1 MRCVTTEN
9 QSYLREWLSEV
20 GQFKYPQNTA
30 CIGQE
35 KDGNLI
41 AVVGYNSFIPNSC
54 QIHVASTDVY
64 WLNKDLLF
72 AIFDYPFNKLEV
84 KVILAPICKDNV
96 KSLNLC
102 RKLGFEQVADIPH
115 GYYNGNIFGD
125 LIVMA
130 MKRNQC
136 KWLQQGESNE
146 RNN

>member
-1 MRCVTTEN
+1 MRRVTTEN
-9 QSYLREWLSEV
+9 QDELRGWLSEICK
-20 GQFKYPQNTA
+20 FEYPQETA

-41 AVVGYNSFIPNSC
+41 AVVGYNNLTPNSC

-72 AIFDYPFNKLEV
+72 AIFDYPFNKLGV
-84 KVILAPICKDNV
+84 KVILAPIYKGNT

-102 RKLGFEQVADIPH
+102 RKLGFEQVADIPYGH
-115 GYYNGNIFGD
+115 PEGD
-125 LIVMA
+125 LIVVA

-136 KWLQQGESNE
+136 KWLQQGEGNGWSS
-146 RNN
+146 

>member
-9 QSYLREWLSEV
+9 QSYLRKWLSEV
-20 GQFKYPQNTA
+20 GKDKYSDETM

-35 KDGNLI
+35 KDGQLI
-41 AVVGYNSFIPNSC
+41 AVVGYNNFTEKLC

-72 AIFDYPFNKLEV
+72 AIFDYPFNKVGV
-84 KVILAPICKDNV
+84 KVILAPICKDNH

-102 RKLGFEQVADIPH
+102 RKLGFEKVAEIPYAH
-115 GYYNGNIFGD
+115 KDGD
-125 LIVMA
+125 LVIMS

-136 KWLQQGESNE
+136 KWLQQGESNG
-146 RNN
+146 RHS

>member
-9 QSYLREWLSEV
+9 QSYLRKWLSE
-20 GQFKYPQNTA
+20 QEKFEYPQNTA

-41 AVVGYNSFIPNSC
+41 AVVGYNGFLPNSC

-64 WLNKDLLF
+64 WLNKELLF
-72 AIFDYPFNKLEV
+72 AIFDYPFNKLKV
-84 KVILAPICKDNV
+84 KVIIAPICKDNH

-102 RKLGFEQVADIPH
+102 RKLGFEQVADIPYAH
-115 GYYNGNIFGD
+115 LYGD
-125 LIVMA
+125 LIVML

-136 KWLQQGESNE
+136 KWLQQGEGDECSN
-146 RNN
+146 